1 MLAFKLA
8 YRNLTGAGLRTWLNV
23 IVLSF
28 SYVVIIW
35 HKGFLDGWEQQA
47 KTDMVM
53 WEIGGGQFWHPTYD
67 PYDPFTLTDAHDSLT
82 PELERLT
89 SEGKLTPILISQGTL
104 YPDGRMVPVLIK
116 GLDPRQHIL
125 SIPSQKLDTAL
136 SAVPALIGSEMARN
150 AHLKEGD
157 ILTLRWRDVNG
168 TFDAS
173 EIQIVGI
180 FQTTVPSVDIGQV
193 WIPLSQLQKM
203 LLLPK
208 EATCLVL
215 STPSDK
221 IASVGNWVFHP
232 REELLKSVDEII
244 KTKSVGGAV
253 LWLILMLL
261 AMLAIFDTQ
270 VLSIF
275 RRRKEIGTYIA
286 LGMTRWQVVGLFTV
300 EGAMHAVLAVL
311 VGAAYGI
318 PLLTIQAV
326 KGLSLPVSSG
336 DFGISM
342 ASKIVPVYSAGLVA
356 GTVLIVVIV
365 TTVVSF
371 LPARKIAKMSPT
383 DALKGK
389 IQ

>member
-8 YRNLTGAGLRTWLNV
+8 YRNLIGAGLRTWLNV

-47 KTDMVM
+47 KTDMIM
-53 WEIGGGQFWHPTYD
+53 WETGAGQFWHKRYD
-67 PYDPFTLTDAHDSLT
+67 PYDPFTLTDAHDSLS
-82 PELERLT
+82 PELAKYA
-89 SEGKLTPILISQGTL
+89 SEGKLAPILVSQGTL
-104 YPDGRMVPVLIK
+104 YPDGRMLPVLIK
-116 GLDPRQHIL
+116 GIDPRQQIL
-125 SIPSQKLDTAL
+125 SIPSRKLDTAV
-136 SAVPALIGSEMARN
+136 SVVPALVGSEMARS
-150 AHLKEGD
+150 ARLKEGD
-157 ILTLRWRDVNG
+157 IVTLRWRDVNG
-168 TFDAS
+168 TFDATD
-173 EIQIVGI
+173 IQIVGI
-180 FQTTVPSVDIGQV
+180 FQTTVPSVDIGQI
-193 WIPLSQLQKM
+193 WLPLDRLQAM
-203 LLLPK
+203 LLMK
-208 EATCLVL
+208 GEATYLVL
-215 STPSDK
+215 ASSDGTL
-221 IASVGNWVFHP
+221 SSSGNWVFHS
-232 REELLKSVDEII
+232 RDELLKSVDDII
-244 KTKSVGGAV
+244 KTKSIGGSV
-253 LWLILMLL
+253 LWIILMLL

-300 EGAMHAVLAVL
+300 EGAMHAFLAVI
-311 VGAAYGI
+311 VGALYGV

-342 ASKIVPVYSAGLVA
+342 ASRIVPVYSAGLVA
-356 GTVLIVVIV
+356 GTILIVVLV
-365 TTVVSF
+365 TTIVSF
-371 LPARKIAKMSPT
+371 LPARKIANMSPT

>member
-47 KTDMVM
+47 KTDMIM
-53 WEIGGGQFWHPTYD
+53 WETGGGQFWHERYD

-82 PELERLT
+82 PELAQLAA
-89 SEGKLTPILISQGTL
+89 EGKLTPVLISQGTL
-104 YPDGRMVPVLIK
+104 YPDGRMLPVLIK
-116 GLDPRQHIL
+116 GIDPRQHIL
-125 SIPSQKLDTAL
+125 AIPSQKLDTVL
-136 SAVPALIGSEMARN
+136 SAIPALVGSEMARN
-150 AHLKEGD
+150 ARLKEGD

-168 TFDAS
+168 TFDAA

-193 WIPLSQLQKM
+193 WIPLSRLQEM
-203 LLLPK
+203 LLMPG
-208 EATCLVL
+208 EATFLVL
-215 STPSDK
+215 SAPSGTLP
-221 IASVGNWVFHP
+221 SGGNWVFHP
-232 REELLKSVDEII
+232 GEELLKSVDDII
-244 KTKSVGGAV
+244 KTKSAGGAV
-253 LWLILMLL
+253 LWIILMLL

-300 EGAMHAVLAVL
+300 EGAMHSLLAVI
-311 VGAAYGI
+311 VGALYGV
-318 PLLTIQAV
+318 PLLAIQAV

-342 ASKIVPVYSAGLVA
+342 ASRIVPVYSAGLVA
-356 GTVLIVVIV
+356 GTILIVVIV
-365 TTVVSF
+365 TTIVSF

>member
-1 MLAFKLA
+1 MLAFRLA

-47 KTDMVM
+47 KTDMIM
-53 WEIGGGQFWHPTYD
+53 WETGGGHFWHERYD

-82 PELERLT
+82 PELAQLAA
-89 SEGKLTPILISQGTL
+89 EGKLTPVLVSQGTL
-104 YPDGRMVPVLIK
+104 YPDGRMLPVLIK
-116 GLDPRQHIL
+116 GIDPRQHIL
-125 SIPSQKLDTAL
+125 AIPSQKLDTAL
-136 SAVPALIGSEMARN
+136 SAIPALVGSEMARN
-150 AHLKEGD
+150 ARLKEGD
-157 ILTLRWRDVNG
+157 ILTIRWRDVNG
-168 TFDAS
+168 TFDAA

-193 WIPLSQLQKM
+193 WIPLSRLQEM
-203 LLLPK
+203 LLMPG
-208 EATCLVL
+208 EATFLVL
-215 STPSDK
+215 SAPSGMLP
-221 IASVGNWVFHP
+221 SGGNWVFHP
-232 REELLKSVDEII
+232 REELLKSVDDII
-244 KTKSVGGAV
+244 KTKSAGGGV
-253 LWLILMLL
+253 LWIILMLL

-300 EGAMHAVLAVL
+300 EGAMHSLLAVI
-311 VGAAYGI
+311 VGALYGV
-318 PLLTIQAV
+318 PLLAIQAV

-342 ASKIVPVYSAGLVA
+342 ASRIVPVYSAGLVA
-356 GTVLIVVIV
+356 GTILIVVIV
-365 TTVVSF
+365 TTIVSF